1 MCILWEQTTSNI
13 PLVLAG
19 YKVERTQGRESGV
32 SRLKNVQ
39 LHSPKSWKC
48 RNMQVCL
55 KLMFSKIRG
64 WFVWLGLD
72 IMTGCNVGSVWNNV
86 SRCRHMVGERTNW
99 TRAYPECIF
108 LNILKRSYA
117 SCLYQYLYN
126 FRKFNYVNVVGRRI
140 NVELKRCFMQSNIN
154 IIIWII
160 VYVSC
165 LLKKYR
171 YINLIL
177 RMHDKNYIN
186 FYKYIKYKKLYNY
199 IKNYTLKRIF
209 W

>member
-1 MCILWEQTTSNI
+1 VY
-13 PLVLAG
+13 PLG
-19 YKVERTQGRESGV
+19 TDDIEYSPGSCGIQGRTHSRSRKRCIAAKKCSIASIKIVKMQKHAGV
-32 SRLKNVQ
+32 
-39 LHSPKSWKC
+39 PKVDVLENKGVV
-48 RNMQVCL
+48 R
-55 KLMFSKIRG
+55 
-64 WFVWLGLD
+64 GLD

-126 FRKFNYVNVVGRRI
+126 FRKFNYVVGRRI